1 MKNYFK
7 IVGKE
12 NEFVKVSTSYEKGG
26 TNYFNGQ
33 NNRRGYY
40 IYAQKV
46 ERQNK
51 YGYTTESFT
60 MFEGAKKLLKEVG
73 RQSKKAELEAEQ
85 QAEQIKLDFIR
96 QVYGDI
102 KLEI

>member
-1 MKNYFK
+1 MKNYFR
-7 IVGKE
+7 IDGKE
-12 NEFVKVSTSYEKGG
+12 NEFVKVTTGYEKGG
-26 TNYFNGQ
+26 TNYYNGQ

-46 ERQNK
+46 ERVNRG
-51 YGYTTESFT
+51 GYVMESCT
-60 MFEGAKKLLKEVG
+60 MFEGGKKLLKEVG

-85 QAEQIKLDFIR
+85 QAEQNKLDFIR